1 MLKNKDEHQ
10 HTALSFFFINVFQ
23 FVFSTSST
31 FLIKKT
37 FNKFPFPYL
46 ISFLRLFFGLLILL
60 FVNWI
65 NHGFPLNLRWII
77 PPKPIIGWLCYAGF
91 VYSILAILVNTGF
104 FVSSIDFVVIFR
116 MSGIIFNVILGM
128 GFLGEKI
135 TKIGF
140 FSLNIT
146 FFGIV
151 ISLMD
156 FQWTISRLS
165 SYSQII
171 IMIFTTFVEVISS
184 FIHKRSILLLHK
196 INSDFTIV
204 SFSSWEYFISLF
216 PLLIASLLYDR
227 VSFDDLLTIISP
239 ETLALIFFIAILGQV
254 ATVLVLQLQ
263 KMATLISFGII
274 NQLKQVITLSVSH
287 FIFGDTKWNL
297 RQSFGVLLLFTGGII
312 YTFSHSLR
320 EIPPVEKAD
329 EINLLEKKDE
339 KSSESE

>member
-65 NHGFPLNLRWII
+65 NHGFPLNLRWIV

-135 TKIGF
+135 TKI
-140 FSLNIT
+140 
-146 FFGIV
+146 
-151 ISLMD
+151 
-156 FQWTISRLS
+156 
-165 SYSQII
+165 
-171 IMIFTTFVEVISS
+171 E
-184 FIHKRSILLLHK
+184 IH
-196 INSDFTIV
+196 
-204 SFSSWEYFISLF
+204 
-216 PLLIASLLYDR
+216 
-227 VSFDDLLTIISP
+227 
-239 ETLALIFFIAILGQV
+239 
-254 ATVLVLQLQ
+254 
-263 KMATLISFGII
+263 
-274 NQLKQVITLSVSH
+274 
-287 FIFGDTKWNL
+287 
-297 RQSFGVLLLFTGGII
+297 
-312 YTFSHSLR
+312 
-320 EIPPVEKAD
+320 
-329 EINLLEKKDE
+329 
-339 KSSESE
+339 

>member
-1 MLKNKDEHQ
+1 
-10 HTALSFFFINVFQ
+10 
-23 FVFSTSST
+23 
-31 FLIKKT
+31 
-37 FNKFPFPYL
+37 
-46 ISFLRLFFGLLILL
+46 
-60 FVNWI
+60 
-65 NHGFPLNLRWII
+65 
-77 PPKPIIGWLCYAGF
+77 
-91 VYSILAILVNTGF
+91 
-104 FVSSIDFVVIFR
+104 

-312 YTFSHSLR
+312 YSFSHSLR